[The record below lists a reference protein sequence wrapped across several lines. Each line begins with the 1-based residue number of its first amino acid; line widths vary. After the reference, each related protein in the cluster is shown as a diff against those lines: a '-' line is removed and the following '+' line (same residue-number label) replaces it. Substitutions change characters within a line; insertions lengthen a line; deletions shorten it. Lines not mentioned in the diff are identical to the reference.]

1 MANFPNCGKCGLPLK
16 KKDLDS
22 GYHPGC
28 QTAVLPGQISF
39 VEQDKNFMDPTITEW
54 NNLYPSNWKGMIVEE
69 AFAHPAKF
77 SNKLIRKIYDHMRE
91 EGWLHPG
98 DMVVDPFGGVALGAL
113 DAMRI
118 GCSWRGCELE
128 ERFIEW
134 GNKNIAFWN
143 SSFSVMPKWCKDAV
157 LLQGDSRNLIQVLQN
172 DTNAV
177 VSSPPYADVPLVPFM
192 QGEDA
197 GKLRVNRGG
206 AYSAAVSSPPYAGVE
221 VEKNS
226 PRIDLEKMY
235 EIYKQGGGGQ
245 SFEAFCKTQLKH
257 SGGYVAVVSSP
268 PYADGSQHQGGD
280 DRHPENIKGG
290 TFFGV
295 GINGIVSS
303 PPYSD
308 SINSNNGI
316 DVEKIRGKDKDFGK
330 NSQVTQETR
339 YGTQSAQLGAMKA
352 TEKGFQAAVSSPPF
366 LQTTG
371 GTNVTSVTGPLADK
385 ALLDRHAAGNANVG
399 YGDTDGN
406 MGSTTPDDFWA
417 SAKIILEQVYQI
429 LEPGGHTCW
438 VVKDYVKGGKKVP
451 FCAQWR
457 ALCESVGFVTIHEH
471 HAMLVKN
478 VGLKTT
484 TLEGETVSKEKS
496 SKSFFRRIAEKK
508 GSPPIDF
515 ETIYCMVKPSVE
527 ME

>member
-1 MANFPNCGKCGLPLK
+1 MANFSNCGKCGLPLK
-16 KKDLDS
+16 KKDIDS

-28 QTAVLPGQISF
+28 QTTVLPGQISF
-39 VEQDKNFMDPTITEW
+39 AEQDKNFMDPIITKW

-98 DMVVDPFGGVALGAL
+98 DIVVDPFGGVALGAL

-118 GCSWRGCELE
+118 GCAWRGCELE

-143 SSFSVMPKWCKDAV
+143 SNFSIMPKWCKDAV

-172 DTNAV
+172 HANAV
-177 VSSPPYADVPLVPFM
+177 VSSPPYTDAPLVPFM
-192 QGEDA
+192 RGEDA
-197 GKLRVNRGG
+197 GKLRVNRGQ
-206 AYSAAVSSPPYAGVE
+206 AYSATVSSPPFSDTLSLDTLSKDERRALAREKGISNAEHVSPIDMEKVGKRSQANYAGVVSSPPYAGMQI
-221 VEKNS
+221 EKNAPS
-226 PRIDLEKMY
+226 IDLEKMY
-235 EIYKQGGGGQ
+235 EVYKASGGGQ

-257 SGGYVAVVSSP
+257 SEGYVAVVSSP
-268 PYADGSQHQGGD
+268 P
-280 DRHPENIKGG
+280 ENIKGG
-290 TFFGV
+290 T
-295 GINGIVSS
+295 
-303 PPYSD
+303 Y
-308 SINSNNGI
+308 
-316 DVEKIRGKDKDFGK
+316 GK
-330 NSQVTQETR
+330 T
-339 YGTQSAQLGAMKA
+339 SAQLGAMKA

-385 ALLDRHAAGNANVG
+385 AILDRHAAGNASAG
-399 YGDTDGN
+399 YGDADGN
-406 MGSTTPDDFWA
+406 MGSTTPDDFWT

-429 LEPGGHTCW
+429 LEPGGHACW

-451 FCAQWR
+451 FCTQWR

-478 VGLKTT
+478 IGLKTT

-527 ME
+527 IG